1 MEMRTLVPPL
11 RTARLELRALSLAD
25 VPAYQRHFVD
35 YEVIRGLARGV
46 PWPYPPGG
54 VESFLRE
61 VLLPLQGASRWT
73 WGLFPTAALAE
84 CIGVVDLWREGCPE
98 NRGFWLGRAFWGQ
111 GLMTEA
117 VTAVKDHAFTRLGF
131 ERLVFSNARQRPLAP
146 REGANGC
153 ALDAGGAGAV
163 RRSGALRTGGVG
175 DDESRVAGVSSGSEM
190 IASRELRP
198 STGRPARNPDLR
210 RARH

>member
-73 WGLFPTAALAE
+73 WGLFPRAALAE

-117 VTAVKDHAFTRLGF
+117 VTAVNDHAFTRLGF
-131 ERLVFSNARQRPLAP
+131 ERLVFSNARGNVRSRRVKERTAARLMRVEPALFVDPALCEREVWETTKAEWLAF
-146 REGANGC
+146 RLA
-153 ALDAGGAGAV
+153 AK
-163 RRSGALRTGGVG
+163 
-175 DDESRVAGVSSGSEM
+175 
-190 IASRELRP
+190 
-198 STGRPARNPDLR
+198 
-210 RARH
+210 